1 MRFFHM
7 YTGYIVTVIAVIII
21 ATTWFYFY
29 TSQMYFEN
37 FTCLSIVKLALNA
50 LAHESLNPVEHVK
63 FHEILQAC
71 FNDEQF
77 FEFEHEWGR

>member
-1 MRFFHM
+1 MKFFHM
-7 YTGYIVTVIAVIII
+7 YTGYIVIASVMSII
-21 ATTWFYFY
+21 AITWLYY
-29 TSQMYFEN
+29 ETSQMFFEN

-50 LAHESLNPVEHVK
+50 LAHESLNPAEHIK
-63 FHEILQAC
+63 FHEILQIC